1 MNRDLAYQKLNE
13 HLSKHQLKNTQQR
26 KDIIDAFL
34 ELQGQH
40 LTIDQLL
47 EACRK
52 TNPAIGYAT
61 VYRTLKLLVEA
72 GIAEERQFQSGQ
84 AQFELESDQHH
95 DHLICTHCNRI
106 IEFENPQIEKLQDEV
121 AKNLGFELKNHKMM
135 LYGECLGMKKNG
147 ECSFAPPPQSKI

>member
-1 MNRDLAYQKLNE
+1 MNKDLAYQKLNE

-52 TNPAIGYAT
+52 TNPGIGYAT

-84 AQFELESDQHH
+84 AQFELESEHHH
-95 DHLICTHCNRI
+95 DHLVCTQCNRI
-106 IEFENPQIEKLQDEV
+106 IEFENEKIEWLQEQV
-121 AKNLGFELKNHKMM
+121 AKEFGFLLTNHKMI
-135 LYGECLGMKKNG
+135 LYGLCADCQKQRPK
-147 ECSFAPPPQSKI
+147 P

>member
-1 MNRDLAYQKLNE
+1 MNKELAYQKLNE

-52 TNPAIGYAT
+52 TNPNIGYAT

-84 AQFELESDQHH
+84 AQFELESEHHH
-95 DHLICTHCNRI
+95 DHLICTQCDRI
-106 IEFENPQIEKLQDEV
+106 IEFENENIESLQDQV
-121 AKNLGFELKNHKMM
+121 AKEFGFELTNHKMI
-135 LYGECLGMKKNG
+135 LYGVCADCQNLKTKD
-147 ECSFAPPPQSKI
+147 

>member
-1 MNRDLAYQKLNE
+1 MNKELAYQKLNE

-34 ELQGQH
+34 ELQGRH

-52 TNPAIGYAT
+52 TNPNIGYAT

-72 GIAEERQFQSGQ
+72 GIAEQRQFQSGQ
-84 AQFELESDQHH
+84 SQFELESDHHH
-95 DHLICTHCNRI
+95 DHLICTQCDQI
-106 IEFENPQIEKLQDEV
+106 IEFENENIESLQEQV
-121 AKNLGFELKNHKMM
+121 AKEFGFVLTTHKMI
-135 LYGECLGMKKNG
+135 LYGVCADCKN
-147 ECSFAPPPQSKI
+147 EKPKP